1 MFKTD
6 NSKFPNT
13 SDEESVLPVNMRPT
27 EAAQYTG
34 ISESTLAKL
43 RMLHNRA
50 NGPKFVKLSGCI
62 VYRRADLDQWLE
74 QNAV

>member
-1 MFKTD
+1 M
-6 NSKFPNT
+6 SKSTINKYPSFL
-13 SDEESVLPVNMRPT
+13 DEVSGLPVNMRPK

-43 RMLHNRA
+43 RMLHNRD

-62 VYRRADLDQWLE
+62 VYRRADLDEWML
-74 QNAV
+74 QNVV